1 MRRTLPET
9 IRIVPKYDVANDAEQ
24 GPRYGEGDEMK
35 RVAFVSTYL
44 PRQCG
49 IATFTSALNG
59 ALRAND
65 PNLDSFVVALNE
77 PGKQYS
83 YSKDVRYQLSAASLS
98 SYRRAAEFVNT
109 SGADVVSLQHE
120 YGIFGGKDGDQILT
134 FLRLVKVPVV
144 TTLHTV
150 LPNPSSS
157 QRAVMEA
164 VCALSKRVVV
174 MSESGAQLLHS
185 VHEVPDDKIDFIPHG
200 IQALASGTGDKRQLG
215 LAGKQVLLTFGL
227 LSPDKGIETVIDAL
241 PQVVAKHPGVV
252 YVILGATHPHVKER
266 EGETYRF
273 MLEARARQRG
283 VHEHVVF
290 HDAFVSETE
299 LAQFLSATDIY
310 ITPYLNLEQSSSG
323 TLAYAVGSGKVVI
336 SSAFRYAR
344 ELLANGRGVLVPP
357 RNSAALATAIVDVLN
372 DPARKAEI
380 EQRASGLGASMNWS
394 NVASRYVASFES
406 GRLQREPEATLF
418 LLRPPRHEAVVVP
431 DVDMSHMLVLTD
443 DTGILQHAV
452 RNVPRYAEGYC
463 TDDNARALL
472 LVSLMEEERVEP
484 PAKLRT
490 LATRYL
496 GFLNYAF
503 NAANGKFRNF
513 LSYDRVWMEQAG
525 SDDSH
530 GRALWALGTAIHHT
544 TDPGRR
550 ELAKDLFAQALPG
563 ALSMSSPRAWAYA
576 LIGIHEWLQANGE
589 HDQVKGAGQALAKR
603 LMTRYVESATPDW
616 SWFEREVTYCN
627 ARLPQA
633 LILAA
638 SFLDDEQM
646 LDTGLQSLQW
656 LHSIQ
661 EVDGR
666 YSPIGS
672 SGFYVYGGEPAV
684 FDQQPVEACG
694 MVSACLL
701 AYRVT
706 ADDVWAAR
714 AQQAFDWFLGRN
726 CAEQWLYDP
735 MTGGCRDG
743 LNELGVNEN
752 QGAEATL
759 SFLLALMDV
768 RQRERHAS
776 WRGVLARRTP
786 LKRVPLGEA

>member
-1 MRRTLPET
+1 MPET
-9 IRIVPKYDVANDAEQ
+9 IRIVPRYDVANDAER
-24 GPRYGEGDEMK
+24 GPRNGESERIK

-59 ALRAND
+59 ALRTNE
-65 PNLDSFVVALNE
+65 PELDTFVIALNE
-77 PGKQYS
+77 PGKQYA
-83 YSKDVRYQLSAASLS
+83 YTKDVRYQLSASSLS

-134 FLRLVKVPVV
+134 FLRLLKVPVV

-150 LPNPSSS
+150 LPSPSPS
-157 QRAVMEA
+157 QRAVMDD

-174 MSESGAQLLHS
+174 MSQSGAELLHS
-185 VHEVPDDKIDFIPHG
+185 VHEVPKDKIDFIPHG
-200 IQALASGTGDKRQLG
+200 IQALAPGTGDKRQLG
-215 LAGKQVLLTFGL
+215 LTGKQVLLTFGL

-241 PQVVAKHPGVV
+241 PQVVSQHPDVV

-283 VHEHVVF
+283 VQEHVVF
-290 HDAFVSETE
+290 HDSFVTESE
-299 LAQFLSATDIY
+299 LAEFLAATDIY

-344 ELLANGRGVLVPP
+344 DLLADGRGVLIPP
-357 RNSAALATAIVDVLN
+357 KNPSALAAAVMDVLDN
-372 DPARKAEI
+372 PAQKAEL
-380 EQRASGLGASMNWS
+380 EQRAAGLSESMNWG
-394 NVASRYVASFES
+394 NVAARYRESFEV
-406 GRLQREPEATLF
+406 GRLQKEPEATLF
-418 LLRPPRHEAVVVP
+418 LLRPPRHQPVVVP
-431 DVDMSHMLVLTD
+431 DVNMTHMLMMTD

-472 LVSLMEEERVEP
+472 LVSLMEEERIEP
-484 PAKLRT
+484 PEKLRA

-496 GFLNYAF
+496 AFLNFAF
-503 NAANGKFRNF
+503 NPENGRFRNF
-513 LSYDRVWMEQAG
+513 LTYNRVWQEASG
-525 SDDSH
+525 SNDSH
-530 GRALWALGTAIHHT
+530 GRALWALGTAVHHT

-550 ELAKDLFAQALPG
+550 ELAKHLFAQALP
-563 ALSMSSPRAWAYA
+563 AASSLSSPRAWAYA
-576 LIGIHEWLQANGE
+576 LLGIHEWLQAYGDHE
-589 HDQVKGAGQALAKR
+589 EVKAAGQVLANQ
-603 LMTRYVESATPDW
+603 LMVRYRESAASDW
-616 SWFEREVTYCN
+616 SWYEREVTYCN

-633 LILAA
+633 MILAA
-638 SFLDDEQM
+638 GFLDDEQM
-646 LDTGLQSLQW
+646 LNVGLQSLEW

-672 SGFYVYGGEPAV
+672 SGFYTYGGEPAV
-684 FDQQPVEACG
+684 FDQQPVEACC

-701 AYRVT
+701 AYRIT
-706 ADDVWAAR
+706 DEHVWADR

-759 SFLLALMDV
+759 SFLLSLMDV
-768 RQRERHAS
+768 RQRERQAI

-786 LKRVPLGEA
+786 LRRVPLGET

>member
-1 MRRTLPET
+1 MAER
-9 IRIVPKYDVANDAEQ
+9 IRIIPRYDVEADTLRGLHNDETTAL
-24 GPRYGEGDEMK
+24 RS
-35 RVAFVSTYL
+35 VAFVSTYL

-59 ALRAND
+59 ALRGAD
-65 PNLDSFVVALNE
+65 QTLDTFVVALNE
-77 PGKQYS
+77 PARQYA
-83 YSKDVRYQLSAASLS
+83 YGKDVRYQLSASSLS

-109 SGADVVSLQHE
+109 SSADVVSLQHE

-134 FLRLVKVPVV
+134 FLRFVKVPVV

-150 LPNPSSS
+150 LPNPSPS
-157 QRAVMEA
+157 QRAVMEDI
-164 VCALSKRVVV
+164 CALSRRVVV
-174 MSESGAQLLHS
+174 MSASGAELLHT
-185 VHEVPDDKIDFIPHG
+185 VHEVPTHKIDFIPHG
-200 IQALASGTGDKRQLG
+200 IQSLPPGTGDKRQLG

-241 PQVVAKHPGVV
+241 PDVVARHPDVV
-252 YVILGATHPHVKER
+252 YVILGATHPHVRER

-283 VHEHVVF
+283 VQDHVVF
-290 HDAFVSETE
+290 HDAFVTDLE
-299 LAQFLSATDIY
+299 LAQFLAATDIY
-310 ITPYLNLEQSSSG
+310 ITPYLNMDQSSSG

-336 SSAFRYAR
+336 STAFRYAR
-344 ELLANGRGVLVPP
+344 DLLADGRGILIAP
-357 RNSAALATAIVDVLN
+357 RSSPALAAEVIDILDNPT
-372 DPARKAEI
+372 RKVEL
-380 EQRASGLGASMNWS
+380 ERRASELADSMNWS
-394 NVASRYVASFES
+394 TVASRYRTAFEL
-406 GRLQREPEATLF
+406 GRINKEPEATLF
-418 LLRPPRHEAVVVP
+418 LLKPPRHQAVVVP
-431 DVDMSHMLVLTD
+431 DINMSHMLVMTD

-484 PAKLRT
+484 PEKLRV

-496 GFLNYAF
+496 AFLNFAY
-503 NAANGKFRNF
+503 NPKNGRFRNF
-513 LSYDRVWMEQAG
+513 LAYDRVWLEASG

-550 ELAKDLFAQALPG
+550 ELAKDLFARALPG
-563 ALSMSSPRAWAYA
+563 ALSLSSPRTWAYA
-576 LIGIHEWLQANGE
+576 LLGIHEWLQANG
-589 HDQVKGAGQALAKR
+589 DDRAVTAAGQELAGQ
-603 LMTRYVESATPDW
+603 LLARYRESSSPDW
-616 SWFEREVTYCN
+616 SWFEAEVTYCN

-638 SFLDDEQM
+638 GFLDDEQM
-646 LDTGLQSLQW
+646 LNTGLQALEW

-672 SGFYVYGGEPAV
+672 NGFYKRGGEPAV
-684 FDQQPVEACG
+684 YDQQPVEACC

-701 AYRVT
+701 AYRIT
-706 ADDVWAAR
+706 GESAWADR

-726 CAEQWLYDP
+726 SAEQWLYDP

-743 LNELGVNEN
+743 LNDRGVNEN

-759 SFLLALMDV
+759 SFLLSLMDV
-768 RQRERHAS
+768 RQRERQAI
-776 WRGVLARRTP
+776 WRGVLARRSP
-786 LKRVPLGEA
+786 LRRVRLGET